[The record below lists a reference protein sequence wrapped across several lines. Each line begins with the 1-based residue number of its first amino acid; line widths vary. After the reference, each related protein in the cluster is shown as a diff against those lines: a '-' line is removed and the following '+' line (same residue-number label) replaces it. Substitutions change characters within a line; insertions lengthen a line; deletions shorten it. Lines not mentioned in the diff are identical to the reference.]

1 MKYGTIYG
9 KKYCVKTDYGVWDE
23 FTMETLEKFIC
34 EYYKTQRRRDD
45 DYVL

>member
-1 MKYGTIYG
+1 M
-9 KKYCVKTDYGVWDE
+9 VWDSE